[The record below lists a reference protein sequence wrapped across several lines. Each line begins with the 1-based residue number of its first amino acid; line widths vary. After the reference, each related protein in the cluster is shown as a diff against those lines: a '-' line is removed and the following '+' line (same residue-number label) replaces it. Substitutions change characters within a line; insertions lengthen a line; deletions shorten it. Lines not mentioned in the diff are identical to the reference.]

1 MKLLRKFRRDESPL
15 RTPTAIGPGVSAGP
29 GGVWAWVEIPPRS
42 TDEED
47 ADTLISLTYRA
58 ASDLSSIIPAG
69 AEFHAK
75 IQWRNASGADYLADQ
90 DRPDLTADQVEY
102 LEMGAARIDEC
113 AFPSRLVLFGVRV
126 DRQAPGF
133 ESTTARV
140 KRATGSATAKD
151 EAESMLDA
159 ATMREVRTFLE
170 RMATS
175 SFKARPATPQQL
187 AWSLRRDLHRIVEQI
202 PEGALIA
209 GGQMAMLK
217 ATYVVPAM
225 DHVEIT
231 TAEGVRYLRMVTT
244 AENGFPT
251 ESLQIP
257 GGEWLKVLD
266 LVGTGEHDPAD
277 PIEVSIRG
285 RNVPAHEAAKRITD
299 ALTLTKEQ
307 TREAAKGNAETASGE
322 VEEARVALQ
331 VRKASGDPMVE
342 DGVTWV
348 VEADDL
354 DTLDRRTSALIDHYA
369 GPRLGI
375 KLWTPTGDQD
385 LLYKQLII
393 GDTHRVAEF
402 DNFRPMTTLA
412 AAWFHG
418 GSAVGAASGLFLAQN
433 IGSTPGPYLDRLSD
447 AQVEGKAVTTLFL
460 GATRAGKTTAVALA
474 ILGEAVMGAW
484 CLMTDFKGDM
494 GGLSSAAEMFGVPVT
509 KVSTA
514 ELSSGVMDP
523 FRYVADPQEAKSIA
537 IDALSFMVSAVEDL
551 DAVAHISRAADR
563 VVKLP
568 QQMRSTHRIIVE
580 LLEATNADGTESRQA
595 RDLGERL
602 QRMSTD
608 PLARPVAG
616 VPDLS
621 AKQLPTR
628 AGLVYLAFEGLRW
641 PSEDLPLDQWRQGER
656 LTMGLVQAAFQYVTY
671 QASRVKGI
679 PKVVALTEL
688 HQLTRYPAGRGLVG
702 DLARRGSALD
712 VNLLLDTQ
720 AVVELLKVEGLVDQ
734 VSAVHAF
741 RVKTNAEADAQ
752 AEMLGLPPSDALRQR
767 QKGHEQGSCLTRDR
781 FGRVAPVFWD
791 YLCDEIKVLLNTT
804 PDRDKVVPL
813 QAASVLETA
822 SDEEVSA

>member
-1 MKLLRKFRRDESPL
+1 MKLLQKFRRDESPL
-15 RTPTAIGPGVSAGP
+15 RTPTAIGTGVTVGP

-47 ADTLISLTYRA
+47 GDTLVGLTLRA

-69 AEFHAK
+69 ATFHAK
-75 IQWRNASGADYLADQ
+75 IQWRKASGGDYLAEQ
-90 DRPDLTADQVEY
+90 YRPEMTDGQWEY
-102 LEMGAARIDEC
+102 LSAGAHAIDEC
-113 AFPSRLVLFGVRV
+113 AFPQRMVLLGVRV

-159 ATMREVRTFLE
+159 ATMREVQTFLE
-170 RMATS
+170 RMAAS

-187 AWSLRRDLHRIVEQI
+187 AWSLRRDLHRTVDEI
-202 PEGALIA
+202 PAGALIA
-209 GGQMAMLK
+209 AGQVAMLK
-217 ATYVVPAM
+217 ATHVVPAM
-225 DHVEIT
+225 GHVTIT
-231 TAEGVRYLRMVTT
+231 TTEGVRYLRLVTT

-251 ESLQIP
+251 ESLECP

-266 LVGTGEHDPAD
+266 LVGNGQHDQAD

-307 TREAAKGNAETASGE
+307 IREAAKGNAETAPGE
-322 VEEARVALQ
+322 VEEARAALHA
-331 VRKASGDPMVE
+331 RKASGDPMVE
-342 DGVTWV
+342 DGITWV
-348 VEADDL
+348 VDAGDL
-354 DTLDRRTSALIDHYA
+354 DTLDRRTSALIDYYA

-393 GDTHRVAEF
+393 GDTRRVAEF

-412 AAWFHG
+412 GSWFHG
-418 GSAVGAASGLFLAQN
+418 GSIVGASSGLYLAQN

-447 AQVEGKAVTTLFL
+447 AQMDRAAVTTLFL
-460 GATRAGKTTAVALA
+460 GTTGGGKTTAAALA
-474 ILGEAVMGAW
+474 LLGEAVMGAW
-484 CLMTDFKGDM
+484 TLMTDFKGDM
-494 GGLSSAAEMFGVPVT
+494 SGICTAAGMFGVDVT

-514 ELSSGVMDP
+514 ELSSGVLDS
-523 FRYVADPQEAKSIA
+523 FRYVAKVDEAASIA
-537 IDALSFMVSAVEDL
+537 VDRLSGMLSAKEDTA
-551 DAVAHISRAADR
+551 AVALITRAADK
-563 VVKLP
+563 VSKLVA
-568 QQMRSTHRIIVE
+568 QRRSTHQIIIT
-580 LLEATNADGTESRQA
+580 LLEDENPAAQE
-595 RDLGERL
+595 LGETL
-602 QRMSTD
+602 QHLARD
-608 PLARPVAG
+608 PLARAFAG

-621 AKQLPTR
+621 ARQLPTR

-641 PSEDLPLDQWRQGER
+641 PGEDTPREEWVQGER
-656 LTMGLVQAAFQYVTY
+656 LTMLLVSAAFQYVTY

-688 HQLTRYPAGRGLVG
+688 HQYTRYPAGRTLIGN
-702 DLARRGSALD
+702 LARQGSALD

-720 AVVELLKVEGLVDQ
+720 AVAELLKVEGLVDQ

-741 RVKTNAEADAQ
+741 RVKSNAEADAQ
-752 AEMLGLPPSDALRQR
+752 AELLGLPPSDALRLR
-767 QKGHEQGSCLTRDR
+767 QQGHEQGQCLTRDR
-781 FGRVAPVFWD
+781 YGRVAPIFWD
-791 YLCDEIKVLLNTT
+791 YLCDEIAVALDTKPRRDKVIPLPPA
-804 PDRDKVVPL
+804 PDRD
-813 QAASVLETA
+813 AATE
-822 SDEEVSA
+822 DEESA